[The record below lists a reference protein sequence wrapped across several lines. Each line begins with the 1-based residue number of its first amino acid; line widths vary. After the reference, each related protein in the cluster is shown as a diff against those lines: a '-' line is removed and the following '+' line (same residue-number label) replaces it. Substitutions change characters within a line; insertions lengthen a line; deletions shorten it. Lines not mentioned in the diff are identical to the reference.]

1 MSKLNLSALQK
12 VSASAA
18 EVIKAVA
25 GESDEAHP
33 DDSKAMCRLWDD
45 LNDCHAPP
53 AVVKA
58 MADELINLRQQNQRL
73 RAQRIADRRRYANLT
88 PETQLSLVRKEPT
101 NEQDDE

>member
-12 VSASAA
+12 ASASAA
-18 EVIKAVA
+18 EVIKAIA

-58 MADELINLRQQNQRL
+58 MADELINLRQLNARQ
-73 RAQRIADRRRYANLT
+73 RAQRVADRRRYANPAPKNLLT
-88 PETQLSLVRKEPT
+88 FVSKELAD
-101 NEQDDE
+101 EQ